1 MIRQA
6 IIACSI
12 PLLLM
17 ACSVGPDYQRPE
29 IAMPKQWSV
38 AVAQTPPYRDTWWK
52 TFNDPL
58 LEQLIAEAA
67 ASNLSL
73 QQAASRIRDARAQ
86 QTMAVA
92 AALPAINA
100 KSNLSRRS
108 NNLSSSGGNPS
119 SGTSNL
125 TGGGFG
131 VGSQL
136 INIFQAGFDAQWELD
151 VFGGIRRGI
160 EAADAT
166 VEAEIEDRNAILV
179 SLLGEV
185 ARHYVQLRASQQLLA
200 VTRDNLA
207 SQQQTLDLTRVRR
220 QAGLA
225 SELDVAQQQ
234 ALVADS
240 QTRLPQHETA
250 IAQAIHGIGILLG
263 REPDAL
269 TIRLSAEKSLPNA
282 TPAIGNLPSDLLLR
296 RPDIRRTERQLAAA
310 NAQIGVAT
318 AELFPKFNLAAFLGI
333 QNTRITD
340 ISPLGKSWSAAAS
353 ISAPIFNWGKLQAN
367 IDSKEAQHEALL
379 LAYRATILDAMGE
392 VEDALTAYDQENQR
406 LQALLAVVDAQKLA
420 VQLATERYRGGLT
433 AFMEVLDSQRGL
445 LKAQSDLIDSR
456 GKSAEYLIALYK
468 ALGGGWEKFVSLC
481 GMASR

>member
-1 MIRQA
+1 MNRKT
-6 IIACSI
+6 IIAACI
-12 PLLLM
+12 PLFLM

-29 IAMPKQWSV
+29 IAMPKQWSETSP
-38 AVAQTPPYRDTWWK
+38 QTAPYPDAWWK
-52 TFNDPL
+52 TFNDPAL
-58 LEQLIAEAA
+58 DQLIAEAV

-73 QQAASRIRDARAQ
+73 QQASSRIRDARAQ

-108 NNLSSSGGNPS
+108 NNLSSAGGSASSGG
-119 SGTSNL
+119 SN

-131 VGSQL
+131 VGSQI

-166 VEAEIEDRNAILV
+166 VEAEVEDRNAILV

-185 ARHYVQLRASQQLLA
+185 ARHYVQLRANQQLRV
-200 VTRDNLA
+200 VTRENLG
-207 SQQQTLDLTRVRR
+207 SQQQTLELTRVRR
-220 QAGLA
+220 LAGLA
-225 SELDVAQQQ
+225 SELDLAQQQ

-240 QTRLPQHETA
+240 RTRLPQYEVG
-250 IAQAIHGIGILLG
+250 IAQAVHAIGILLG
-263 REPDAL
+263 REPSAL
-269 TIRLSAEKSLPNA
+269 AARLSDEKALPMA
-282 TPAIGNLPSDLLLR
+282 APAFGNLPSDLLLR

-379 LAYRATILDAMGE
+379 LAYRATILDALGE
-392 VEDALTAYDQENQR
+392 VENALTAYVQENNRQ
-406 LQALLAVVDAQKLA
+406 QALLAMVDAQ
-420 VQLATERYRGGLT
+420 QLALQLANERYRNGLT
-433 AFMEVLDSQRGL
+433 AFLDVLDSQRGL

-468 ALGGGWEKFVSLC
+468 ALGGGWESL
-481 GMASR
+481 